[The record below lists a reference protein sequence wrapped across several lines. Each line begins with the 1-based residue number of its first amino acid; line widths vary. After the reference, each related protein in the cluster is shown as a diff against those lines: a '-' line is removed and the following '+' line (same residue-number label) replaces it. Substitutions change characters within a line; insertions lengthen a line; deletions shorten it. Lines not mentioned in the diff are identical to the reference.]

1 MAMTID
7 VRVVSAEGSIYEGV
21 ATMVV
26 APGEMGELG
35 ILPRHAPLLTGL
47 RPGELRIINGEN
59 TEYLFVNGGM
69 LEIQPDVVTVLA
81 DSAERATDI
90 DEAKALAAKQA
101 AEARLTSN
109 LDQMD
114 YAAAQGELLAQIA
127 RLKAVQRL
135 REQGL
140 LREFQKQR
148 CSCLWAGF
156 INPGRSW

>member
-47 RPGELRIINGEN
+47 RPGELRMINGEN

-101 AEARLTSN
+101 AEARLAGN

-140 LREFQKQR
+140 LR
-148 CSCLWAGF
+148 
-156 INPGRSW
+156 

>member
-26 APGEMGELG
+26 APGELGELG

-90 DEAKALAAKQA
+90 DEAKAMAAKQA
-101 AEARLTSN
+101 AEARLAGN

-140 LREFQKQR
+140 LR
-148 CSCLWAGF
+148 
-156 INPGRSW
+156 

>member
-140 LREFQKQR
+140 LR
-148 CSCLWAGF
+148 
-156 INPGRSW
+156 

>member
-81 DSAERATDI
+81 DSAERTTDI

-101 AEARLTSN
+101 AEARLAGN

-140 LREFQKQR
+140 LR
-148 CSCLWAGF
+148 
-156 INPGRSW
+156 

>member
-21 ATMVV
+21 ADMVV
-26 APGEMGELG
+26 APGELGELG

-47 RPGELRIINGEN
+47 RPGELRIIHGAE
-59 TEYLFVNGGM
+59 TEYLFVNGGV
-69 LEIQPDVVTVLA
+69 LEIQPDMITVLA
-81 DSAERATDI
+81 DSAERASDI
-90 DEAKALAAKQA
+90 DEAKAQAAKQA
-101 AEARLTSN
+101 AESRLAGQ

-114 YAAAQGELLAQIA
+114 YAAAQGELLEQIA

-140 LREFQKQR
+140 LR
-148 CSCLWAGF
+148 
-156 INPGRSW
+156 

>member
-101 AEARLTSN
+101 AEARLAGN

-140 LREFQKQR
+140 LR
-148 CSCLWAGF
+148 
-156 INPGRSW
+156 